1 MRLKRTDRLEVVNH
15 CLIVNGKPFE
25 VRYPDEPI
33 CCIEKG
39 KLVTLVIKGC
49 GCSLTHWELEDVE
62 GDFTVFS

>member
-49 GCSLTHWELEDVE
+49 GCSLTHWEPEDVK